1 MAGNVKGITITFAG
15 DTTSLDKA
23 LRKVR
28 TESKEVDKELSAI
41 NRALKFNPKNTE
53 LLAQKQAVLKQR
65 IETTEKSLKD
75 LKQVQAQMDADPS
88 VDNQSEEYRRLQREI
103 IETESKLKHFEA
115 EAKKLEHIKLTNLGK
130 SLDEAGKKAE
140 TAGKSLTK
148 YITVPLTAA
157 GAASVKAGMDFDS
170 AMSQVAATMGTTTD
184 DIKDLRDYAI
194 KMGSSTSFSAT
205 EAAEALNYMALAGYD
220 ADTSMKMLPTVL
232 NLAAAGG
239 MDLATA
245 SDAVTDAQSALGLST
260 DETTT
265 LIDQMAK
272 ASSKTNT
279 SVEQLST
286 AILTVGGTAR
296 TMKGGTE
303 ELTAV
308 LGVLADNGIKGSEGG
323 TALRNILLSLQSP
336 TDKAAK
342 TLKEMGVSVY
352 DSEGNMRS
360 MTDILADMNGAL
372 SDMTGEERAKALS
385 SVFNKRDLKSV
396 NALLNTSTDRWEEL
410 GLALD
415 DAGGAAEKMAATQLD
430 NLKGSLTLLKSALEG
445 AAIAVSDVISPVIRK
460 FADKVSKWVDKF
472 NKLSPAMQ
480 KRIVA
485 IGVAIAAIGPV
496 LTVVG
501 KGMQLVGKVMQNV
514 TTIVGGLSKAISFLA
529 ANPIVLIIAGIAALV
544 AAFVILWKKSEAFRN
559 FFIGMWNK
567 IKTTVTAIMTAI
579 KTYVSTTWAAIT
591 TIFKTALSAIKTAWS
606 GISSYFAGKWA
617 AIKAVFTGAKAWFGN
632 LFAGVFSAIKAK
644 FAGWGS
650 FWSGLWTSIK
660 NKFKSIGTSIAN
672 AIGNSIRSGINGVI
686 SMIQNTINS
695 GINLIN
701 GAIGLINKLPGVEIG
716 KIGQL
721 SLPRLAKG
729 GVLNGAQT
737 VIAGEAGPEAIIP
750 LDKLFAQMDKMADR
764 MAESNAPA
772 GNPVNI
778 YINAPD
784 SKTAREIAQEVKRI
798 MIAEVKGRR
807 TAWA

>member
-184 DIKDLRDYAI
+184 DIKELRDYAI
-194 KMGSSTSFSAT
+194 KMGSTTSFSAT

-279 SVEQLST
+279 SVEQLSS

-336 TDKAAK
+336 TGKAAK

-410 GLALD
+410 GVALD

-591 TIFKTALSAIKTAWS
+591 TIFKTALSAIKTAWG

-644 FAGWGS
+644 FAGWS
-650 FWSGLWTSIK
+650 AFWSSLWSTIK

-729 GVLNGAQT
+729 GVLNGAQM
-737 VIAGEAGPEAIIP
+737 VVAGEAGPEAIIP
-750 LDKLFAQMDKMADR
+750 LDKLFAQMDKMA
-764 MAESNAPA
+764 AQITAGPA
-772 GNPVNI
+772 GGVTINI
-778 YINAPD
+778 YQQPGQ
-784 SKTAREIAQEVKRI
+784 SARELAAEVKRI

-807 TAWA
+807 LAWQ

>member
-1 MAGNVKGITITFAG
+1 MAKNVKGITIIFDG
-15 DTTSLDKA
+15 DTTKLDKA

-28 TESKEVDKELSAI
+28 TETRDIDKELSAV
-41 NRALKFNPKNTE
+41 NRALRFNPKNTE
-53 LLAQKQAVLKQR
+53 LLAQKQTLLKQKV
-65 IETTEKSLKD
+65 EMTKKSLND

-88 VDNQSEEYRRLQREI
+88 VDNQSEEYRALRREI
-103 IETESKLKHFEA
+103 IETESKLKHFET

-130 SLDEAGKKAE
+130 SLDDAGKKAE
-140 TAGKSLTK
+140 TAGKSLTR
-148 YITVPLTAA
+148 YVTVPLTAA
-157 GAASVKAGMDFDS
+157 GAASIKAGMDFDS

-194 KMGSSTSFSAT
+194 QMGSTTSFSAT

-239 MDLATA
+239 MDLAAA

-260 DETTT
+260 EETTT
-265 LIDQMAK
+265 LVDQMAK

-279 SVEQLST
+279 SVEQLSS

-385 SVFNKRDLKSV
+385 SVFNKRDLKSI
-396 NALLNTSTDRWEEL
+396 NALLNTSTERWEEL
-410 GLALD
+410 GVALD
-415 DAGGAAEKMAATQLD
+415 DAGGAAEQMAATQLD

-496 LTVVG
+496 LIVVG

-567 IKTTVTAIMTAI
+567 IKTTVTIIMTAI
-579 KTYVSTTWAAIT
+579 KTYVSTTWTAIT

-644 FAGWGS
+644 FAGWS
-650 FWSGLWTSIK
+650 AFWSGLWSTIK
-660 NKFKSIGTSIAN
+660 SKFKSIGTSIAS
-672 AIGNSIRSGINGVI
+672 AISNSVKSGINGVI

-737 VIAGEAGPEAIIP
+737 VVAGEAGPEAIIP
-750 LDKLFAQMDKMADR
+750 LDRLFNQLDKMYGA
-764 MAESNAPA
+764 MGQQN
-772 GNPVNI
+772 GGITFNI
-778 YINAPD
+778 YGAD
-784 SKTAREIAQEVKRI
+784 TKSAREIANEVKHLLI
-798 MIAEVKGRR
+798 TEAKGRR

>member
-1 MAGNVKGITITFAG
+1 MAGNVKGICIEFRG

-28 TESKEVDKELSAI
+28 TESREVDRELSAI

-75 LKQVQAQMDADPS
+75 LKQVQAQMDADQS
-88 VDNQSEEYRRLQREI
+88 VDKQSEEYRTLQREI
-103 IETESKLKHFEA
+103 IETESKLKHFET

-220 ADTSMKMLPTVL
+220 ADTSMEMLPTVL

-239 MDLATA
+239 MDLAAA

-279 SVEQLST
+279 SVEQLSS

-296 TMKGGTE
+296 TMKGGTK

-472 NKLSPAMQ
+472 NKLSPEMQ

-485 IGVAIAAIGPV
+485 IGVAIAAIGPI
-496 LTVVG
+496 LIVVG

-544 AAFVILWKKSEAFRN
+544 TAFVILWKKSEAFRN

-567 IKTTVTAIMTAI
+567 IKTTVTVIMTAI

-606 GISSYFAGKWA
+606 SISSYFAGKWA
-617 AIKAVFTGAKAWFGN
+617 AIKAVFKGAKEWFGN

-644 FAGWGS
+644 FAGWS
-650 FWSGLWTSIK
+650 VFWSGLWSSIK

-672 AIGNSIRSGINGVI
+672 AISSSIKSGINGVI
-686 SMIQNTINS
+686 SMIQNTING

-716 KIGQL
+716 KIGQI

-764 MAESNAPA
+764 MAEGNTSA
-772 GNPVNI
+772 GGPVNI

-784 SKTAREIAQEVKRI
+784 GKSAREIAAEVKR
-798 MIAEVKGRR
+798 MLVAEAKGRR